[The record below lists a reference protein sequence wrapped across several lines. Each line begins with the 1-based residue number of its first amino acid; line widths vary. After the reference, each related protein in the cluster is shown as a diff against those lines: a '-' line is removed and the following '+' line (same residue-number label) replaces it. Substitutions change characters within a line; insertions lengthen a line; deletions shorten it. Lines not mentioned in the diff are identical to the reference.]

1 MAKDAVHAMFGYLM
15 DAFLISAVPLATESE
30 RRRNS
35 NPRKIYP
42 VDPGMIRAFATS
54 GRANLGHALE
64 TVVQNELERRRAQ
77 VGYVKTKGG
86 FEVDFFARYPAGDE
100 ELVQVCADPSAAAT
114 LDRELR
120 ALEEAEGEYPDAT
133 RRLLVL
139 TRDQVL
145 TGTPPNVVMQPAY
158 EWLIRE

>member
-1 MAKDAVHAMFGYLM
+1 M
-15 DAFLISAVPLATESE
+15 PLATESE

-64 TVVQNELERRRAQ
+64 TVVQNELARRRAR

-86 FEVDFFARYPAGDE
+86 FEVDFFARYPVGGE
-100 ELVQVCADPSAAAT
+100 ELV
-114 LDRELR
+114 
-120 ALEEAEGEYPDAT
+120 
-133 RRLLVL
+133 
-139 TRDQVL
+139 
-145 TGTPPNVVMQPAY
+145 
-158 EWLIRE
+158 